1 MKASS
6 KAIPQAHSG
15 VELELLINGEQY
27 YPRLWGDIR
36 AARAE
41 VMLESFIVFDDAVG
55 GQLADELCAAAQRG
69 VNVHLT
75 IDGWGCAWLPQDYSE
90 RLRESGVQLHIF
102 GPVPDVARKVGL
114 RPNLLNRMH
123 RKLVVIDREV
133 AYTGGINFSDD
144 HLAES
149 HPEGKQDYVV
159 RASGTVAEQIREF
172 MASEIARLGKQRRR
186 FRISRERRIPPRWQR
201 TNSENEVFF
210 VTRDNREHRSDIERF
225 YKVAFRRAEHE
236 IIIANAYFFPSYG
249 FIWQMR
255 RAVRRGTRVM
265 LILQGKP
272 DMGYVRTLASTLYDY
287 LLDAGVE
294 LYEYTQRPLHGKVA
308 VFDDAWCTIGSS
320 NMDPLSFASN
330 AEANLFIYDS
340 AFTGRLRDH
349 LVQLQTDHCRRI
361 TREEVPRQRGW
372 RHLIRI
378 IAFHL
383 MRRFPNWLGRRLAS
397 N

>member
-1 MKASS
+1 MKSS
-6 KAIPQAHSG
+6 KAIPRAHKG
-15 VELELLINGEQY
+15 VVLELLINGEQY
-27 YPRLWGDIR
+27 YPRLWQDIR
-36 AARAE
+36 AARSE
-41 VMLESFIVFDDAVG
+41 VMLESFIVFDDVVG
-55 GQLADELCAAAQRG
+55 GQLADELCDAAQRG
-69 VNVHLT
+69 LQVHLT
-75 IDGWGCAWLPQDYSE
+75 IDGWGSAWLPQSYSE
-90 RLRESGVQLHIF
+90 RLKESGVHLHIF
-102 GPVPDVARKVGL
+102 GPVSSAARKVGL

-123 RKLVVIDREV
+123 RKLVVIDREI

-159 RASGTVAEQIREF
+159 RAVGSVAEQIQEF
-172 MASEIARLGKQRRR
+172 MVEETARLSRHKWRIRKPRKRRV
-186 FRISRERRIPPRWQR
+186 PPRWAR
-201 TNSENEVFF
+201 EDNGSEVFF

-225 YKVAFRRAEHE
+225 YKVAFRQAQNE

-249 FIWQMR
+249 FIWQLR

-272 DMGYVRTLASTLYDY
+272 DMAYVRFVASTLYDY

-308 VFDDAWCTIGSS
+308 VFDDAWCTVGSS

-330 AEANLFIYDS
+330 AEANLFIYDKE
-340 AFTGRLRDH
+340 FTSRLRDH
-349 LVQLQTDHCRRI
+349 LMQLQATQCRQI
-361 TREEVPRQRGW
+361 TRDDVPRQRGW
-372 RHLIRI
+372 RHLVRI

-383 MRRFPNWLGRRLAS
+383 MRRFPNWLGRKPAS